1 MKKDIGEQ
9 SFRRHISTTTENS
22 PLSSGA
28 GELRGF
34 QPPYVRLPR
43 PGARCPWTGLSRGTM
58 NELIL
63 GPDAPVR
70 SLVITRPGAHRGIR
84 LIEFASLLQYLDGL
98 LVEQAGANQPG
109 EEVDGDE

>member
-1 MKKDIGEQ
+1 
-9 SFRRHISTTTENS
+9 
-22 PLSSGA
+22 
-28 GELRGF
+28 
-34 QPPYVRLPR
+34 
-43 PGARCPWTGLSRGTM
+43 M